1 MNRDRNDTVF
11 LGNRGNEAGRFAGK
25 LLEEKEFGSKRPA
38 SFPRTLKRHCHPD
51 QVNPEF
57 TKDLRERDLLHCK
70 QCTEEISVK
79 IILTGL
85 LREGL
90 TSERS
95 HQ

>member
-1 MNRDRNDTVF
+1 VF

-57 TKDLRERDLLHCK
+57 TKDLRVRDLLLSAENKRKMC
-70 QCTEEISVK
+70 IK
-79 IILTGL
+79 I
-85 LREGL
+85 RD
-90 TSERS
+90 
-95 HQ
+95 